1 MFGKLFGWAT
11 TAATP
16 ALYAITNESQAPKT
30 DHLQLSLC
38 ARVDSNHHP
47 VYTGQGPQPD
57 AGGVDRS
64 AGVQIAQFAGVAGRI
79 GRVWRGGCSQSV
91 LTGSKS
97 CRRDRWSAPEWLL
110 ASCYMPPSKRSS
122 SSRPSVGNAQ
132 PRGRT
137 QAVFYRDTRGHEPVD
152 AFLEDLLRTQPLAV
166 AKIDDA
172 IEEHLNGR
180 DPRDPPPEF
189 PATSQIEGELRELRV
204 RFART
209 RYRVL
214 YQRSRNLLVLLHIF
228 EKNTGTVSAGDR
240 RKAEARMVDFRAR
253 MDGIPRRRPRAAG
266 RDAPPGAHGS

>member
-1 MFGKLFGWAT
+1 
-11 TAATP
+11 
-16 ALYAITNESQAPKT
+16 
-30 DHLQLSLC
+30 
-38 ARVDSNHHP
+38 
-47 VYTGQGPQPD
+47 
-57 AGGVDRS
+57 
-64 AGVQIAQFAGVAGRI
+64 
-79 GRVWRGGCSQSV
+79 
-91 LTGSKS
+91 
-97 CRRDRWSAPEWLL
+97 
-110 ASCYMPPSKRSS
+110 MPPSKRSS
-122 SSRPSVGNAQ
+122 SSRPSAGNAQ

-137 QAVFYRDTRGHEPVD
+137 QAVFYRDKRGHEPVD

-240 RKAEARMVDFRAR
+240 RKAEARMLDFRAR
-253 MDGIPRRRPRAAG
+253 MDAIPRRRPRAAG
-266 RDAPPGAHGS
+266 RDAPPGSRGS